1 LRGRSVSASS
11 RISVEVRMASRN
23 ILVTGPAINEQ
34 AAQLAVSRGY
44 AVAYVPPYTSEE
56 DLIRTVTEVDPV
68 GVIVRMGRFGAAA
81 IDAAPSLR
89 VLSKHGVGV
98 DNIDVDAAS
107 RRDIPVVVAAG
118 ANALS
123 VAEHAIALILAS
135 VKRIVPLD
143 SGLRA
148 GRWEKPGFAGKELAG
163 MTVGLVGFGAIARQT
178 AAFAQS
184 LGMKVRAYDPF
195 ADENAFAYA
204 GVARETDVDVLI
216 AGSNIISLHCPL
228 TPDTRKL
235 LDDRRLGLMKPG
247 SYVINTGRGGLIDE
261 DALLRAIESGHIAGA
276 GLDTFQTEPPAADHP
291 FWNHQ
296 NIVVTPHIGG
306 VTEEAN
312 ARVGVEAV
320 EGVLAVVEGRP
331 LGRERIV
338 NFRALANTPT

>member
-1 LRGRSVSASS
+1 
-11 RISVEVRMASRN
+11 
-23 ILVTGPAINEQ
+23 LVTGPAINDK
-34 AAQLAVSRGY
+34 AAQVAVSRGY
-44 AVAYVPPYTSEE
+44 TVAYVPPYTGEDDLVRIVSE
-56 DLIRTVTEVDPV
+56 LDPV

-123 VAEHAIALILAS
+123 VAEHAMALIFAT

-148 GRWEKPGFAGKELAG
+148 GRWEKPGFSGKELAG

-178 AAFAQS
+178 AAFAKS

-195 ADENAFAYA
+195 ADGKAFTDA
-204 GVARETDVDVLI
+204 GVARETEIDDLMR
-216 AGSNIISLHCPL
+216 GCEIISLHCPL
-228 TPDTRKL
+228 TPDTRNL
-235 LDDRRLGLMKPG
+235 LDDRRLGLLKPG

-261 DALLRAIESGHIAGA
+261 DALLRAIESGHLAGA

-291 FWNHQ
+291 FWNHRE
-296 NIVVTPHIGG
+296 IVVTPHIGG
-306 VTEEAN
+306 VTQEAN
-312 ARVGVEAV
+312 VRVGVDAV

-338 NFRALANTPT
+338 NLRALANAPA

>member
-1 LRGRSVSASS
+1 MG
-11 RISVEVRMASRN
+11 SRN
-23 ILVTGPAINEQ
+23 ILVTGPAINDK
-34 AAQLAVSRGY
+34 AAQVAVSRGY
-44 AVAYVPPYTSEE
+44 TVAYVPPYTGEDDLVRIVSE
-56 DLIRTVTEVDPV
+56 LDPV

-123 VAEHAIALILAS
+123 VAEHAMALIFAT

-148 GRWEKPGFAGKELAG
+148 GRWEKPGFSGKELAG

-178 AAFAQS
+178 AAFAKS

-195 ADENAFAYA
+195 ADGKAFTDA
-204 GVARETDVDVLI
+204 GVARETEIDDLMR
-216 AGSNIISLHCPL
+216 GCEIISLHCPL
-228 TPDTRKL
+228 TPDTRNL
-235 LDDRRLGLMKPG
+235 LDDRRLGLLKPG

-261 DALLRAIESGHIAGA
+261 DALLRAIESGHLAGA

-291 FWNHQ
+291 FWNHRE
-296 NIVVTPHIGG
+296 IVVTPHIGG
-306 VTEEAN
+306 VTQEAN
-312 ARVGVEAV
+312 VRVGVDAV

-338 NFRALANTPT
+338 NLRALANAPA

>member
-1 LRGRSVSASS
+1 
-11 RISVEVRMASRN
+11 MASRN